1 MSIGVRE
8 LSVLGEF
15 KPFGLSVEDLDG
27 KPLDDASS
35 EHQYFLFHPEVARE
49 GHGTASNLDFS
60 SPCTPSE
67 GDHEIFI
74 RGNQIIWSSGPQ
86 VHKRYTS
93 TKAVIM
99 VCWCH
104 MEGISDALLC
114 VLQSDVLSIYGVSGE
129 VVCIPI
135 PSPIASIFPLPFG
148 LLLQKSVDGNHRMSS
163 LGSVLGA
170 TDISRFGK
178 DFVRNYQISGQP
190 FELVRENEVTVSSH
204 LILKHPLEE
213 PQATYIEERGKFV
226 SMKDLE
232 ERTIWSSDVVPL
244 MASYHRSKMQHSVW
258 LVEIIN
264 RSEAE
269 VAGIDVVAA
278 ELSTKQFSFRR
289 IWQGKRAQYAANKVF
304 LATDMDGVPVLC
316 FLHADQKILLAIRL
330 QIDEGYDDAP
340 IDIKPQ
346 TSWIIP
352 ALSAAS
358 VNVTRPRVKVGR
370 LPFNDI
376 IVLGAEN
383 SLLLYSG
390 KQCLCRFFLP
400 NGSGRGILPMKHIA
414 RTTDMLYD
422 LKITGLKDAV
432 EGRINVI
439 VNNGQIFRCS
449 LRTNPTSSLAT
460 DCITAMAEGL
470 HFTFYS
476 HFASLLWGDHSHSE
490 WEAFTGTIMR
500 ICSRFRAGTPKQ
512 YPSLAPHTAW
522 DFLLDSNFH
531 KCYLKQSFGH
541 GISLKN
547 FPSCNGV
554 DHNDS
559 QKLDKENERFYS
571 QLLAGTLEF
580 LHALY
585 ESLKLDNL
593 RKQDVR
599 QLVSLLNAMAASL
612 GESNY
617 VDHYVRDFPF
627 LLAEGFP
634 FQSCASPRTPPS
646 IFQWI
651 ENCMQKGCYTSNMN
665 NLPSLLFREK
675 IFIVSWAR
683 KIVSFYSLLL
693 GAEREGRKL
702 STGVHCE
709 IASGSAKTRE
719 ELTVLAMA
727 GERFGRQQLDLLP
740 LGVSLPLRHALD
752 NCRES
757 PPTDWPASAYVL
769 VGREDLALASLR
781 SLSKETESQSTTNLV
796 SISVPYM
803 LHLQP
808 VSLPSSLAEIN
819 GLDSMK
825 LEDLDSA
832 HKSFE
837 DGMEH
842 IFNSSTQMR
851 FGHDLRLNEVRRLLC
866 SSRPVAMET
875 STNLSASDQDLQ
887 QHQLWNLAQ
896 RTTALPFGRGAF
908 TLATTYALL
917 TEALCVPK
925 LILAGRLPA
934 QQNATVNLDPSSR
947 NISELRSWPEFHNGV
962 ASGLRL
968 APFEGKMSR
977 TWIQYN
983 KPEEPNFTHAG
994 ILLAFGLHGHLSA
1007 LSMADVYR
1015 YLTQEHDITTVGML
1029 LGMAASYR
1037 GTMHL
1042 EVSKMLYL
1050 HVPSRH
1056 QLSFP
1061 ELELPTSLQ
1070 SAALVAIGLLYEG
1083 SAHPFTMKILLG
1095 EIGRRSAGDNVLER
1109 EGYAVAAGYA
1119 LGLVALGRGNDALG
1133 FVDRFVDRIFQY
1145 IGEKGVKNEKF
1156 SVVAQPAEDHV
1167 RILGQ
1172 IVDGAHVNV
1181 DVTAPGGTIA
1191 LALIFMKT
1199 ESEEIVSRLRLPI
1212 SHYDL
1217 QYVRPDF
1224 IMLRVIARNL
1234 IMWSNMQPSI
1244 IWIESQ
1250 IPDFIRLA
1258 VLKLDGAS
1266 SDDDEFDAEAIVQA
1280 YVNIVSGAC
1289 ISLGLKYAGT
1299 KSEEARELLYNY
1311 ALYFLNEF
1319 KHIPAMANVLPK
1331 ELLHYVDRGTS
1342 EICLHLI
1349 ILSLSLVMAGSG
1361 HLQTFRLLRYL
1372 RGRGSTEGQINYGT
1386 QMAVSLAI
1394 GFLFLGGGMQ
1404 TFSTGNSAVAAL
1416 LITLYPRF
1424 PTGPNDNRCHLQAL
1438 RHLYVIAAES
1448 RRLQTVDVDTGLP
1461 VYCPIE
1467 ITIKETEHYAES
1479 SYCEVT
1485 PCILP
1490 ERCVLKTVHI
1500 CGPRYWPQ
1508 VIQVIPEEKPW
1519 WRFEDKSDPFN
1530 GGILY
1535 VKRKVGSCSYEDD
1548 PIGCQ
1553 SLLSRAM
1560 HKVFDM
1566 TDLDYANMRN
1576 SNNPV
1581 PDSYKMDQLVST
1593 FSGDPSLIAFAQLC
1607 CDSWRSRSDPNF
1619 QEFCSQ
1625 LIFECVSKDRPALL
1639 QIYLSLYA
1647 LIESMWKQ
1655 ANNSHLIFEDSLFL
1669 SSIKL
1674 TLAYNESLVTGK
1686 LSSPIGSIV
1695 QCAFIQSVRKHIDE
1709 ILTCSKS
1716 LSENFFNYLET
1727 GKWPDYQSDRGKSDA
1742 MFLSWYLLW
1751 YGIPSSHLVK
1761 SAVKNIKSKAP
1772 MSLSMVPLLQLLFP
1786 STQTKGIFEINKFHY
1801 SS

>member
-27 KPLDDASS
+27 KTLDDASS

-74 RGNQIIWSSGPQ
+74 RGNQIIWSSGPR

-114 VLQSDVLSIYGVSGE
+114 VLQSDVLSIYGVSVGE
-129 VVCIPI
+129 HLKLYKWKLKKQYNSERSEQREEVDHVDPNTYQSCGSGGGNDHTKDDLCH
-135 PSPIASIFPLPFG
+135 PSEAEPLI
-148 LLLQKSVDGNHRMSS
+148 S
-163 LGSVLGA
+163 L
-170 TDISRFGK
+170 
-178 DFVRNYQISGQP
+178 
-190 FELVRENEVTVSSH
+190 
-204 LILKHPLEE
+204 
-213 PQATYIEERGKFV
+213 
-226 SMKDLE
+226 
-232 ERTIWSSDVVPL
+232 ERTVKNVEGEDEEAVAPSMVKTLCFCSHVGRKSTVEKSLLEMKLKRPTGIEKKMLTALPASSSVEHLALATTSAKKSSDVETERKQEQPEKREEQPDSSVRNHVHGKPSESRTTAGTL
-244 MASYHRSKMQHSVW
+244 RSQKNPKMRSSPSPEPSEMSSSSENRGARGGIAS
-258 LVEIIN
+258 
-264 RSEAE
+264 
-269 VAGIDVVAA
+269 
-278 ELSTKQFSFRR
+278 
-289 IWQGKRAQYAANKVF
+289 
-304 LATDMDGVPVLC
+304 
-316 FLHADQKILLAIRL
+316 LAIRDGS
-330 QIDEGYDDAP
+330 Q
-340 IDIKPQ
+340 
-346 TSWIIP
+346 P
-352 ALSAAS
+352 A
-358 VNVTRPRVKVGR
+358 
-370 LPFNDI
+370 D
-376 IVLGAEN
+376 
-383 SLLLYSG
+383 
-390 KQCLCRFFLP
+390 
-400 NGSGRGILPMKHIA
+400 
-414 RTTDMLYD
+414 
-422 LKITGLKDAV
+422 
-432 EGRINVI
+432 
-439 VNNGQIFRCS
+439 
-449 LRTNPTSSLAT
+449 
-460 DCITAMAEGL
+460 
-470 HFTFYS
+470 
-476 HFASLLWGDHSHSE
+476 
-490 WEAFTGTIMR
+490 
-500 ICSRFRAGTPKQ
+500 RA
-512 YPSLAPHTAW
+512 
-522 DFLLDSNFH
+522 
-531 KCYLKQSFGH
+531 
-541 GISLKN
+541 
-547 FPSCNGV
+547 
-554 DHNDS
+554 
-559 QKLDKENERFYS
+559 
-571 QLLAGTLEF
+571 LAGHVEDDR
-580 LHALY
+580 AIVGEY
-585 ESLKLDNL
+585 E
-593 RKQDVR
+593 
-599 QLVSLLNAMAASL
+599 
-612 GESNY
+612 E
-617 VDHYVRDFPF
+617 
-627 LLAEGFP
+627 
-634 FQSCASPRTPPS
+634 
-646 IFQWI
+646 
-651 ENCMQKGCYTSNMN
+651 
-665 NLPSLLFREK
+665 
-675 IFIVSWAR
+675 
-683 KIVSFYSLLL
+683 
-693 GAEREGRKL
+693 
-702 STGVHCE
+702 
-709 IASGSAKTRE
+709 
-719 ELTVLAMA
+719 
-727 GERFGRQQLDLLP
+727 
-740 LGVSLPLRHALD
+740 
-752 NCRES
+752 
-757 PPTDWPASAYVL
+757 
-769 VGREDLALASLR
+769 
-781 SLSKETESQSTTNLV
+781 
-796 SISVPYM
+796 
-803 LHLQP
+803 
-808 VSLPSSLAEIN
+808 
-819 GLDSMK
+819 
-825 LEDLDSA
+825 
-832 HKSFE
+832 
-837 DGMEH
+837 
-842 IFNSSTQMR
+842 
-851 FGHDLRLNEVRRLLC
+851 
-866 SSRPVAMET
+866 
-875 STNLSASDQDLQ
+875 
-887 QHQLWNLAQ
+887 
-896 RTTALPFGRGAF
+896 
-908 TLATTYALL
+908 
-917 TEALCVPK
+917 
-925 LILAGRLPA
+925 
-934 QQNATVNLDPSSR
+934 
-947 NISELRSWPEFHNGV
+947 
-962 ASGLRL
+962 
-968 APFEGKMSR
+968 
-977 TWIQYN
+977 
-983 KPEEPNFTHAG
+983 
-994 ILLAFGLHGHLSA
+994 
-1007 LSMADVYR
+1007 
-1015 YLTQEHDITTVGML
+1015 EHDITTVGML

-1266 SDDDEFDAEAIVQA
+1266 SDDDEFDAEAVVQA

-1331 ELLHYVDRGTS
+1331 GLLHYVDRGTS

-1647 LIESMWKQ
+1647 LIESMWEQ

-1751 YGIPSSHLVK
+1751 HGIPSSHLVK